1 MKVPT
6 MSSLD
11 KTHAKKFGDYSR
23 KQHRTAMDRFL
34 TYVQKNW
41 HTPVSE
47 VFFNG
52 TFTTDLDMFIASK
65 PTKAYQDRTSG
76 ILRSWEADAKRLTC
90 FALPPDFGDALQQL
104 IQQSGTTVWGL
115 TRMICERTGERHE
128 SVAFRLYRW
137 VRNVHVPDPRK
148 IPMVEQIEDLLKVG
162 RNTLVSRIP
171 VFVTG
176 VKTRMNARSCYSP
189 YAKRLAR
196 TLRKSY
202 AINVSKVP
210 ALKMEW
216 EDFYRFKT
224 TKILP
229 EGERR
234 KPWGRWT
241 VRPDHKCHTGDH
253 NAKLISSFLGFLHLE
268 KSEDKTNSGLAVP
281 MARLSMAL
289 VSVPSFVIGYIND
302 FVVERADGI
311 YHHQVIIILRFC
323 RQLTCEGT
331 GYLRQHP
338 ELFAHKVVFTEDWQQ
353 WIKTFPGRRGRKNP
367 PARTWW
373 AAWCE
378 HNYLQFDAILRDLQ
392 HTKSIRKSRDPE
404 YNIQAILKL
413 DHPMDVLFAF
423 IEAMGKR
430 RKGGEKSASG
440 RARAVKFRDLLLIK
454 LLSVNPLRVRNIV
467 EMTWRPDNTGHLQKV
482 NGVWYIR
489 IRRDEFK
496 NWFSRPADKDYTVPL
511 PPDCNEYIEQY
522 LAFRQYL
529 KDADRC
535 DLLFLPVSNGRN
547 NQLTGLGYSQRNLSY
562 LVLKLTRVYV
572 PDELAPGG
580 FGPHAFRHIVAHSY
594 LKGNPK
600 AYGVVADVLND
611 RLETVIQEYGH
622 VGVDDNFRHWLS
634 FYAEEQE
641 RVGGP
646 GSL

>member
-6 MSSLD
+6 MSNLD
-11 KTHAKKFGDYSR
+11 KAHAKKHGDYSR
-23 KQHRTAMDRFL
+23 KQHRATMDRFL

-41 HTPVSE
+41 HTPVSD

-52 TFTTDLDMFIASK
+52 TFTADLDMFVASK

-76 ILRSWEADAKRLTC
+76 ILRSWEADARRLTPG
-90 FALPPDFGDALQQL
+90 ALPPEFGDALQQL
-104 IQQSGTTVWGL
+104 IQQSGTTVWAL
-115 TRMICERTGERHE
+115 TRMICRETGERHE

-137 VRNVHVPDPRK
+137 VRNVHLPDPRK
-148 IPMVEQIEDLLKVG
+148 IPMVEQIEDLLKVR

-171 VFVTG
+171 IFVTG
-176 VKTRMNARSCYSP
+176 VKTRINARSCYSP

-196 TLRKSY
+196 TLRRSY
-202 AINVSKVP
+202 AINVSRFP

-224 TKILP
+224 TKILTG
-229 EGERR
+229 EERR

-241 VRPDHKCHTGDH
+241 VRSDRVCSTGDLYV
-253 NAKLISSFLGFLHLE
+253 KFMGLFLGFLHME
-268 KSEDKTNSGLAVP
+268 KSEDKRDSGLAIP

-289 VSVPSFVIGYIND
+289 LSVPSFVIRYIND

-311 YHHQVIIILRFC
+311 YTHQVRIILRFC

-338 ELFAHKVVFTEDWQQ
+338 ELFAHKVVFTEDWQE
-353 WIKTFPGRRGRKNP
+353 WIKTFPGGRGRKNL

-378 HNYLQFDAILRDLQ
+378 HSYLRFDAILRDLQ
-392 HTKSIRKSRDPE
+392 HSKSIRKSRDPE

-413 DHPMDVLFAF
+413 DHPMEVLFAF
-423 IEAMGKR
+423 IEEMKKR
-430 RKGGEKSASG
+430 RKGDEKSASG

-454 LLSVNPLRVRNIV
+454 LLSVNPLRVRNLV
-467 EMTWRPDNTGHLQKV
+467 EMTWRRDNAGHLQRI

-496 NWFSRPADKDYTVPL
+496 NWFSGPTDKDYTVPL

-522 LAFRQYL
+522 LAVRHYL

-535 DLLFLPVSNGRN
+535 DLLFLPASNGRN
-547 NQLTGLGYSQRNLSY
+547 KHLTGPGISQRNLSY
-562 LVLKLTRVYV
+562 LVQKLTRVYV

-594 LKGNPK
+594 LKSNPK
-600 AYGVVADVLND
+600 AYAVVADVLND
-611 RLETVIQEYGH
+611 RLETIIQEYGH
-622 VGVDDNFRHWLS
+622 VETADNFRHWLS
-634 FYAEEQE
+634 FYEEEQ
-641 RVGGP
+641 RRLKDAP
-646 GSL
+646 KR